1 MKYIINIL
9 LLVFVFYSCRDSK
22 KNKLNQ
28 AVIISEEKK
37 SFPIESVESA
47 SQKDIID
54 TLINR
59 ELLTNQI
66 KLTLPTP
73 DTAFFNNLTPPIE
86 KIGLIEKYIKTH
98 FTVTQLTKV
107 IETTSADHP
116 EGVWDCH
123 TRTEYGN
130 IAMEER
136 TCELQ
141 LEKTVEFK
149 NYSFKE
155 VNSVLKILYP
165 EVENKKWNDNTY
177 SYDSDGGYGCSLEI
191 INANDKILVFYGC
204 SN

>member
-9 LLVFVFYSCRDSK
+9 LLVFVFSSCRELK
-22 KNKLNQ
+22 KNELNET
-28 AVIISEEKK
+28 VIISEEKE
-37 SFPIESVESA
+37 SFPIDSVEPV
-47 SQKDIID
+47 SQKDTID
-54 TLINR
+54 ILNNR
-59 ELLTNQI
+59 KLTTNKI

-73 DTAFFNNLTPPIE
+73 DTAFFNNPTPPIE
-86 KIGLIEKYIKTH
+86 SIDLIEKYIKTY
-98 FTVTQLTKV
+98 FTVTQPTKV
-107 IETTSADHP
+107 IGTTSADHP

-177 SYDSDGGYGCSLEI
+177 AYDSDGGYGCSLDI
-191 INANDKILVFYGC
+191 INTNDKILVFYGC